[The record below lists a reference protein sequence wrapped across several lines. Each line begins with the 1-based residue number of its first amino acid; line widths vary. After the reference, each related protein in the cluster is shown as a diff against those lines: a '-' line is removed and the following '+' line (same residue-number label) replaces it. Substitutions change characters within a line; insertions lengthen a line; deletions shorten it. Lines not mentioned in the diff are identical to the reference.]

1 MRVHLLS
8 AIGAAAIAFAML
20 GGSALAAPP
29 VVRDHITSTGAGA
42 SHTVCDGNICT
53 STSIFVIVNDPDGPS
68 QACLDISRYEK
79 TEIGFTPLGY
89 ETGCAPLAEG
99 AFSIDAR
106 GLASAAL
113 SPVDILVEAFTCDG
127 RGCGPAGTRTVEVS
141 ASYIGVGDLITFR
154 SNGKSSF
161 GGCSMYF
168 VGKGSE
174 REATATLTIDGQ
186 SLAAT
191 GYLAASTQK
200 IKVLCH

>member
-1 MRVHLLS
+1 M
-8 AIGAAAIAFAML
+8 
-20 GGSALAAPP
+20 
-29 VVRDHITSTGAGA
+29 
-42 SHTVCDGNICT
+42 
-53 STSIFVIVNDPDGPS
+53 
-68 QACLDISRYEK
+68 
-79 TEIGFTPLGY
+79 
-89 ETGCAPLAEG
+89 
-99 AFSIDAR
+99 
-106 GLASAAL
+106 
-113 SPVDILVEAFTCDG
+113 
-127 RGCGPAGTRTVEVS
+127 
-141 ASYIGVGDLITFR
+141 GDLITFR

>member
-1 MRVHLLS
+1 MRVHLPS

-29 VVRDHITSTGAGA
+29 VVRDHITSTGAAA
-42 SHTVCDGNICT
+42 SHTVCDGNICM
-53 STSIFVIVNDPDGPS
+53 STSVFVIVNDPDGPR

-89 ETGCAPLAEG
+89 ETGCVPLAEG
-99 AFSIDAR
+99 MFLIDTK
-106 GLASAAL
+106 GLESASL
-113 SPVDILVEAFTCDG
+113 SSVDITVDAFTCDAT
-127 RGCGPAGTRTVEVS
+127 GCDPAGHRTAEVS
-141 ASYIGVGDLITFR
+141 ASYTGVGDLVTFR

-168 VGKGSE
+168 VGKGTE
-174 REATATLTIDGQ
+174 REATAILTIDGR

-200 IKVLCH
+200 IKVLCQ